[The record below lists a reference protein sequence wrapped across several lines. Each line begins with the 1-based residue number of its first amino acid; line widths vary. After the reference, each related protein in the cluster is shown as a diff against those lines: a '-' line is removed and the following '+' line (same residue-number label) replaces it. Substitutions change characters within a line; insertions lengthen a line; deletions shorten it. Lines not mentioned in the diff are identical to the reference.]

1 MLYVIHWYIDPGTR
15 DEAYARFK
23 KTGHNAPPEV
33 KIVKALFTLHQN
45 EGWLVVE
52 SDDHLPVGKWLH
64 NWSDL
69 CVYEVFPVV
78 DEEGIRAIA
87 YA

>member
-1 MLYVIHWYIDPGTR
+1 MLYVIHWYIEPGTR

-52 SDDHLPVGKWLH
+52 SADPLPVGKWLH

-69 CVYEVFPVV
+69 CEYEVIPVV